1 MFLTKSKL
9 FRLQHDFQIHSMI
22 VYFIQNYSQ
31 TKKQAV
37 NEDEE
42 EDEDIDVDVPAT
54 FHFRKRFSVFQL
66 ILSHL
71 KLLLNLNT
79 YIVVFFFIIKE

>member
-54 FHFRKRFSVFQL
+54 FHFRKRFSDF
-66 ILSHL
+66 
-71 KLLLNLNT
+71 K
-79 YIVVFFFIIKE
+79 FFISSVKQLFSLTQMKGFLIIKK